1 MILNRKNNYKLIAI
15 FIFCSFSYSQSLSS
29 DNYKTSLRMKLAID
43 KNPALYLDE
52 PLSADL
58 EKIHKA
64 CKVYIYLY
72 ERKSDSEMIQLS
84 GNEIKL
90 SVEKMNMFQRLR
102 DFNVPAVVLDEIFS
116 NKKDLKTMEKSW
128 EELKSKGMKDDEIAE
143 AISKIIIDELG
154 DEFIQSLPTEK

>member
-1 MILNRKNNYKLIAI
+1 
-15 FIFCSFSYSQSLSS
+15 
-29 DNYKTSLRMKLAID
+29 
-43 KNPALYLDE
+43 
-52 PLSADL
+52 
-58 EKIHKA
+58 
-64 CKVYIYLY
+64 
-72 ERKSDSEMIQLS
+72 
-84 GNEIKL
+84 
-90 SVEKMNMFQRLR
+90 MFQRLR